1 MLCGPA
7 VSVDNDDTFP
17 FSAGGTIAI
26 DSGAGGA
33 GAGIT
38 ADTAPMMAIT
48 PMDTAPITSDTMP
61 IGGDFISFGGD
72 DVVMAPDDTIAAP
85 ASTVSTNATILVG
98 TPHRTLLGCL
108 PRPFTHVC
116 AHRLTQLWLPWW
128 LLDLTP

>member
-1 MLCGPA
+1 
-7 VSVDNDDTFP
+7 
-17 FSAGGTIAI
+17 
-26 DSGAGGA
+26 
-33 GAGIT
+33 
-38 ADTAPMMAIT
+38 MMAIT